1 MIASW
6 PLGLA
11 LLLSV
16 FDIFVMTVLKFVHTG
31 VLPFTV
37 WTMAFP
43 VLLYGATPL
52 IFLYA
57 LRFEG
62 VAIMNVLW
70 DVVSSILVTALGIYF
85 FKEDISER
93 KKIGIFVSI
102 LAIFLLSGEE

>member
-1 MIASW
+1 MIAAW
-6 PLGLA
+6 PLGFA
-11 LLLSV
+11 LLLSI
-16 FDIFVMTVLKFVHTG
+16 FDVFVMTVLKYIHTG
-31 VLPFTV
+31 VLPLTV

-43 VLLYGATPL
+43 VILYGATPL

-62 VAIMNVLW
+62 VAVMNVMW
-70 DVVSSILVTALGIYF
+70 DVVSSILVTALGIYL

-102 LAIFLLSGEE
+102 LAIFLLSEE

>member
-1 MIASW
+1 MLAVW
-6 PLGLA
+6 PLGFA
-11 LLLSV
+11 LLLSL
-16 FDIFVMTVLKFVHTG
+16 FDVVVMSTLKYIHMGT
-31 VLPFTV
+31 LPLNV

-62 VAIMNVLW
+62 LAIMNVMW

-85 FKEDISER
+85 FKEEVSER

-102 LAIFLLSGEE
+102 LAIFLLSED